1 MEEILHQL
9 TGNLSNFLQ
18 GFIHPRCRIPSTN
31 IWMSIFFHLSR
42 VSQNLLANIG
52 IGLEKMRHLYTSQG
66 RSLQP
71 PPEANLIT
79 PTARLLLRMVPC
91 IFMCQTSV
99 MKETSFG
106 LVVVNN
112 NNFFE
117 TLGGYLWRS
126 FHWQLWMEVS
136 LDGFETWQGSHH
148 DRVNS
153 SLTDFRAH
161 CSELYIK
168 DLQNRAIL
176 SQMNC
181 CIFFKQGC
189 RSLKVSRQDV

>member
-1 MEEILHQL
+1 
-9 TGNLSNFLQ
+9 
-18 GFIHPRCRIPSTN
+18 
-31 IWMSIFFHLSR
+31 
-42 VSQNLLANIG
+42 
-52 IGLEKMRHLYTSQG
+52 
-66 RSLQP
+66 
-71 PPEANLIT
+71 
-79 PTARLLLRMVPC
+79 MV
-91 IFMCQTSV
+91 
-99 MKETSFG
+99 
-106 LVVVNN
+106 
-112 NNFFE
+112 
-117 TLGGYLWRS
+117 LGCKLRS

-181 CIFFKQGC
+181 CIFFKQGLLQIFK
-189 RSLKVSRQDV
+189 SLPSRCFIHLFIGRIAPAKEIYVAPFGPVDILRCNIEKEVSSQKGWIENPQILRFFFFRP